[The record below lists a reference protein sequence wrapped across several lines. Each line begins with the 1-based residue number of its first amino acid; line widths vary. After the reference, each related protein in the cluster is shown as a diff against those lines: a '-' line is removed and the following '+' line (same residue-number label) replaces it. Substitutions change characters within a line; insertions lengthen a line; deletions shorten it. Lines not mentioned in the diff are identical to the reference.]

1 MSRQPHIQS
10 EALCHLRSPQL
21 QRLQE
26 RSLVV
31 SSSEYRIGSCIIVEL
46 IRHDDQIALLSVGV
60 GLELVGWGVN
70 AGAAGQEEEEFA
82 GCVRVVGWFG
92 YVAVDV
98 VEFGDFA
105 GGGLGG

>member
-10 EALCHLRSPQL
+10 EALCHLCSSQL

-26 RSLVV
+26 GGLIVT
-31 SSSEYRIGSCIIVEL
+31 SSEYGIGSCIIVEL

-60 GLELVGWGVN
+60 GLEFVGRGVD
-70 AGAAGQEEEEFA
+70 ASAAGQEEEEFA